1 MEWEGGGVAE
11 RCLEEGDEESC
22 WGWRRLTLLGS
33 EGRREPARR
42 GARRGSW
49 METDTG
55 SAGIRYGTVA
65 RLLEGTGVEKL
76 AARRGKTGE
85 GARLAPQEQGRGRVL
100 STAGRA
106 EASRHGHGPGQG
118 RSRELLRAAKGGRA
132 GARGQ
137 RPWSREGARS
147 QCPDGREGTSRGA
160 WGIKGGSELHPLV
173 AWVVACRA
181 LHMTVCWQV
190 MAGRLWTPSFGI
202 FCLDSDPDHNRKF
215 VP

>member
-1 MEWEGGGVAE
+1 MAPAHAAGVRGKQGTSPEG
-11 RCLEEGDEESC
+11 S
-22 WGWRRLTLLGS
+22 S
-33 EGRREPARR
+33 Q
-42 GARRGSW
+42 GSW
-49 METDTG
+49 METDAE

-76 AARRGKTGE
+76 TARRGKTGE
-85 GARLAPQEQGRGRVL
+85 GARLAPQEQGSGRVL

-147 QCPDGREGTSRGA
+147 QCPDGLEGTSRGA
-160 WGIKGGSELHPLV
+160 WV
-173 AWVVACRA
+173 
-181 LHMTVCWQV
+181 
-190 MAGRLWTPSFGI
+190 
-202 FCLDSDPDHNRKF
+202 
-215 VP
+215 